1 MNVDSPACLLPSTAA
16 HELAHQRGVASEQEC
31 NFLAILAATTCGEE
45 GYAYSGWLLGYIY
58 LGNALARADRDAWAR
73 VWAELPEGVKADLR
87 NNNAYWKQFQDSTV
101 QKASNTVYDNFLKS
115 YGEEL
120 GLQTYG
126 TVTDLLV
133 VWYAETAKAA
143 G

>member
-1 MNVDSPACLLPSTAA
+1 M
-16 HELAHQRGVASEQEC
+16 
-31 NFLAILAATTCGEE
+31 
-45 GYAYSGWLLGYIY
+45 
-58 LGNALARADRDAWAR
+58 
-73 VWAELPEGVKADLR
+73 
-87 NNNAYWKQFQDSTV
+87 
-101 QKASNTVYDNFLKS
+101 QKASNTVYDSFLKG

-133 VWYAETAKAA
+133 VWYAETARAA

>member
-1 MNVDSPACLLPSTAA
+1 MDDREIVARYLARDESAIRETAGKYG
-16 HELAHQRGVASEQEC
+16 HRLR
-31 NFLAILAATTCGEE
+31 
-45 GYAYSGWLLGYIY
+45 
-58 LGNALARADRDAWAR
+58 ALARADHDAWEQ
-73 VWAELPEGVKADLR
+73 VWASLPEGVKADLR

-101 QKASNTVYDNFLKS
+101 QKASNTVSDNFLKS

-133 VWYAETAKAA
+133 VWYAETAK

>member
-1 MNVDSPACLLPSTAA
+1 M
-16 HELAHQRGVASEQEC
+16 
-31 NFLAILAATTCGEE
+31 
-45 GYAYSGWLLGYIY
+45 GYIY
-58 LGNALARADRDAWAR
+58 LGNALARADHDAWEQ
-73 VWAELPEGVKADLR
+73 VWASLPEGVKADLR

-133 VWYAETAKAA
+133 VWYAETAK